1 VNVISS
7 APSRIEGN
15 RYRLAGILAAIG
27 IAAAAVAG
35 GLFATLGSDG
45 NSTSAAQATHT
56 SVLQSLTP
64 QERRHVEAITS
75 LTPAQLAAGFGT
87 GHERSVLDSLPP
99 LQRRNVEAIAG
110 LTPAQLAAGAGGLAT
125 PTVGNVIPDD
135 RPFSRAT
142 SSQTNVTPDDRPF
155 SRATSSQTNVTP
167 DDRPFARATSS
178 QAAQAQPDASRIPL
192 SQGELPS
199 GARHGLSV
207 EAPAQSTPPQITTGG
222 ALAN

>member
-15 RYRLAGILAAIG
+15 HYRLAGILAAIG

-45 NSTSAAQATHT
+45 NSTSASHATHT
-56 SVLQSLTP
+56 SVLQSLTPQELNARLGEIGAAFGTGHVQSALQSLTP

-75 LTPAQLAAGFGT
+75 LTPAQLAAGAAGFGT
-87 GHERSVLDSLPP
+87 GQAPKF
-99 LQRRNVEAIAG
+99 
-110 LTPAQLAAGAGGLAT
+110 
-125 PTVGNVIPDD
+125 VG
-135 RPFSRAT
+135 
-142 SSQTNVTPDDRPF
+142 NVTPDDR
-155 SRATSSQTNVTP
+155 A
-167 DDRPFARATSS
+167 FARGTSF
-178 QAAQAQPDASRIPL
+178 QGAQAQPDASRIPL

-199 GARHGLSV
+199 GVRHGLPV
-207 EAPAQSTPPQITTGG
+207 EAPSQSTPPQITTGG

>member
-15 RYRLAGILAAIG
+15 HYRLAGILAAIG

-45 NSTSAAQATHT
+45 NSTSASHATHT
-56 SVLQSLTP
+56 SVLQSLTPQELNARLGEIGAAFGTGHVQSALQSLTPQELNARLGEIGAAFGTGHVQSALQSLTP

-75 LTPAQLAAGFGT
+75 LTPAQLAAGAAGFGT
-87 GHERSVLDSLPP
+87 GQAPKF
-99 LQRRNVEAIAG
+99 
-110 LTPAQLAAGAGGLAT
+110 
-125 PTVGNVIPDD
+125 VG
-135 RPFSRAT
+135 
-142 SSQTNVTPDDRPF
+142 NVTPDDR
-155 SRATSSQTNVTP
+155 A
-167 DDRPFARATSS
+167 FARGTSF
-178 QAAQAQPDASRIPL
+178 QGAQAQPDASRIPL

-199 GARHGLSV
+199 GVRHGLPV
-207 EAPAQSTPPQITTGG
+207 EAPSQSTPPQITTGG